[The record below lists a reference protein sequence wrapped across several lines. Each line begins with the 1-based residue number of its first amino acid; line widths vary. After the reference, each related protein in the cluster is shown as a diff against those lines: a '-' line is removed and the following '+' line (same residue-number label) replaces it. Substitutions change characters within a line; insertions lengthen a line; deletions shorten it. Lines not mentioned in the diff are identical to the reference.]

1 MYYSNEHAV
10 GRNLL
15 ILQLSKANMQELFVK
30 PLMLIRKAS
39 PSDSLKEY
47 KNASADRGSIL
58 HCLQRNLN

>member
-30 PLMLIRKAS
+30 PLLLIRKAS
-39 PSDSLKEY
+39 PSDSLK
-47 KNASADRGSIL
+47 
-58 HCLQRNLN
+58 